1 LPITESIGYTLAV
14 TDSLLVPVRRPF
26 RALATVFIPELA
38 AIDEASWER
47 VERIVADALA
57 SRPPALRRQ
66 ILLFLRILDT
76 LSLLRHR
83 RRLAALDDRT
93 RTTFVAG
100 IASSPVLLLRRGVW
114 GLRTLVQMGWYSQ
127 PDVQQALGYRARA
140 GGWSG
145 RR

>member
-1 LPITESIGYTLAV
+1 LPIAEFIGYTLAV
-14 TDSLLVPVRRPF
+14 TSSLLVPVRRPL
-26 RALATVFIPELA
+26 RAIATVFIPELA
-38 AIDEASWER
+38 AIDESAWQR

-66 ILLFLRILDT
+66 ILLFVRILDT

-83 RRLAALDDRT
+83 RRLAALDERT
-93 RTTFVAG
+93 RTRFVSA

-140 GGWSG
+140 EGWAA